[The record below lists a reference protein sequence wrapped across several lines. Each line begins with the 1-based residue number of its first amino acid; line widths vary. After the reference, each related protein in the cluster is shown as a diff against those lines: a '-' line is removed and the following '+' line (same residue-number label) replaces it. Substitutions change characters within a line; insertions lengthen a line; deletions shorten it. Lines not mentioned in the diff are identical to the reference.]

1 MKIISKNNFPYFS
14 KLCAEPSDRIVRETS
29 RTNNHTE
36 TSDVTITQPTP
47 FTNTKIGVPNNNKL
61 IKEQVEK
68 IALPS
73 LSTPNVFKKQGTII
87 EEEEETL
94 LG

>member
-1 MKIISKNNFPYFS
+1 MPYFS
-14 KLCAEPSDRIVRETS
+14 KLCAEPSERICEAS
-29 RTNNHTE
+29 RTNKHCE
-36 TSDVTITQPTP
+36 TSAV
-47 FTNTKIGVPNNNKL
+47 TNTQATSISNTKQDVPNNNKL
-61 IKEQVEK
+61 IKDQVEK

-73 LSTPNVFKKQGTII
+73 LQTPNVFKKQGTIT